1 MVEHT
6 PQDAWEEEV
15 LATWGLNAPPF
26 SELAADQYFFP
37 GEQYLRA
44 LDFMRRVLCSRVS
57 AGVLTGERGV
67 GKSLLVRSFISSLD
81 DRILVAHL
89 QRTDLAPREFLLE
102 TLRQFGV
109 ELDRE
114 DRTDRRLLLE
124 RYIAHQV
131 SNGRICL
138 LIIENAQ
145 GMQPL
150 VLEELRHIAS
160 WEADGSRL
168 VKLLLLGQPLLN
180 HVVDSPR
187 LARLVP
193 AGVPRVAIAP
203 LTEDQLS
210 AYVAHRLRV
219 AGCQDPD
226 HLLPHTL
233 MPLLH
238 RLTGGVPSAVNRICE
253 RTLAIAAIE
262 GHNAVTSQS
271 ILSAAL
277 QLGLDISFAEVEAS
291 EAAQRQTT
299 AAGEELLLVS
309 VSGGVDNVVAMTRDR
324 MLIGRSELA
333 DVRIDSAFVSRYH
346 ALVVREPAQDLLID
360 LGSTNGVLVNS
371 RRVVRHILKHRDLIQ
386 IGPAR
391 ITYLHPAKAP
401 AVPLD
406 ASETLAFAR
415 TEAANGEHS
424 VFAFGRFDDAG

>member
-1 MVEHT
+1 MVDYT

-26 SELAADQYFFP
+26 SDLATDQYFFP

-89 QRTDLAPREFLLE
+89 QRTDLGPREFLLE

-109 ELDRE
+109 ELDRD
-114 DRTDRRLLLE
+114 DRTDFRLLLE

-145 GMQPL
+145 SMQPL
-150 VLEELRHIAS
+150 VLEELRHVAS
-160 WEADGSRL
+160 WEADGLRL

-187 LARLVP
+187 LAKLVP
-193 AGVPRVAIAP
+193 TGVPRVAISP

-226 HLLPHTL
+226 HLLSHTL

-262 GHNAVTSQS
+262 AHNAVTSES

-277 QLGLDISFAEVEAS
+277 HLGLDVSFAETEAP
-291 EAAQRQTT
+291 EVAEPQAG

-309 VSGGVDNVVAMTRDR
+309 VGAGIDSVVSMTRDR
-324 MLIGRSELA
+324 ILIGRSELA

-346 ALVVREPAQDLLID
+346 ALIVREPAQDLLID

-371 RRVVRHILKHRDLIQ
+371 RRMVRHILKHRDLVQ

-406 ASETLAFAR
+406 PSETLAFAR
-415 TEAANGEHS
+415 SGAANGEHS

>member
-1 MVEHT
+1 MADHT

-15 LATWGLNAPPF
+15 LATWGLSAPPF

-67 GKSLLVRSFISSLD
+67 GKSLLVRSFLSSLD

-89 QRTDLAPREFLLE
+89 QRTDMAPREFLLE

-109 ELDRE
+109 DLDRD
-114 DRTDRRLLLE
+114 DRTDRRLLLG

-138 LIIENAQ
+138 LVIENAQ
-145 GMQPL
+145 SMQPL

-160 WEADGSRL
+160 WEADGLRL

-187 LARLVP
+187 LAKLVP
-193 AGVPRVAIAP
+193 TGVPRVSIAP

-219 AGCQDPD
+219 AGAQNADQ
-226 HLLPHTL
+226 LLPHTL

-238 RLTGGVPSAVNRICE
+238 RLTGGVPSAVNRLCE

-262 GHNAVTSQS
+262 GHNSVTSQS

-277 QLGLDISFAEVEAS
+277 QLGLDISFAEIETPGSAEPQVG
-291 EAAQRQTT
+291 

-309 VSGGVDNVVAMTRDR
+309 GGAGMDSVVSMTRDR

-346 ALVVREPAQDLLID
+346 ALIVREPGQDLLID

-371 RRVVRHILKHRDLIQ
+371 RRVLRHILKHRDLVQ

-391 ITYLHPAKAP
+391 ITYLHPASAP
-401 AVPLD
+401 AIPLD
-406 ASETLAFAR
+406 SSETLAFAR
-415 TEAANGEHS
+415 SGAANSEHS